1 MNLPPCKVTAAET
14 FGRVA
19 VLYGG
24 RSSEREVSLM
34 SGKAVLDAL
43 LRSGV
48 DATGL
53 DTDELPQSLK
63 GFDRVWLALHG
74 PGDEDGRIQGM
85 LDFLGIAYTG
95 SGFLASAICMD
106 KLRSKQLFEFNG
118 IATPPFAVVD
128 DNKDLDAVIDELGL
142 PLIVK
147 PSEEGSSVGVS
158 KVSNKSEL
166 ANAIEQAKSHQG
178 AVLVEAFVD
187 GADYTV
193 SVLANTAMPSIKI
206 EPAAVFYDYEAKYHS
221 DTTQYT
227 CPSDL
232 TPEEERVLSELA
244 LRACGALGVT
254 GWGRVDFMLDRQ
266 RKPWCLEINTIPGM
280 TSHSLVPMA
289 AAQMG
294 VGFDELVW
302 RILET
307 SGVFE

>member
-1 MNLPPCKVTAAET
+1 MNLPPCKVTEPKD

-34 SGKAVLDAL
+34 SGKAVLEGL

-53 DTDELPQSLK
+53 DTDDLPQSLA

-85 LDFLGIAYTG
+85 LDFLGIPYTG
-95 SGFLASAICMD
+95 SGFLASGICMD
-106 KLRSKQLFEFNG
+106 KLRSKQLFQFNG
-118 IATPPFAVVD
+118 IDTPAFAVVD
-128 DNKDLDAVIDELGL
+128 EHTDLDAVIEHLGL
-142 PLIVK
+142 PLFIK
-147 PSEEGSSVGVS
+147 PSEEGSSVGVN
-158 KVSNKSEL
+158 KVSDKAEL
-166 ANAIEQAKSHQG
+166 SRAIDQAKAYQG
-178 AVLVEAFVD
+178 TVLAETFVD

-193 SVLANTAMPSIKI
+193 SVLGETAMPSIKI
-206 EPAAVFYDYEAKYHS
+206 EPASVFYDYEAKYHS

-244 LRACGALGVT
+244 LQACKALGVT
-254 GWGRVDFMLDRQ
+254 GWGRVDFMLDQ
-266 RKPWCLEINTIPGM
+266 HRKPWCLEINTIPGM

-307 SGVFE
+307 SGVAA